1 MMSETQI
8 KLMIVD
14 DHQMIINGIIGL
26 LNDVSHIKV
35 IAQANNGQEALE
47 KLHEVKPDILI
58 VDVQMPVMNGFELTQ
73 HIKRLYPQI
82 KILALSTYDEK
93 SIVLKMLEA
102 GAVGYILKNIKT
114 DEFVNAIEEVAKG
127 KEYFSNEMLL
137 ALSKPNAEEILNTTQ
152 TVMPSNLSAREVEVL
167 QLIVQGLTNP
177 QIADKLFISVKTVEG
192 HRTNLMKK
200 LDVHNVAG
208 LIRYAMQH
216 KLV

>member
-1 MMSETQI
+1 MSETQI

-26 LNDVSHIKV
+26 LDDVSHIKV

-82 KILALSTYDEK
+82 KLLALSTYDEK

>member
-1 MMSETQI
+1 MSETQI